1 MPRPNRIG
9 ERTTKALVKPF
20 DHGQLAVCIK
30 MQLVENQDLSEIL
43 ARYVETWNFIEVDH
57 TMTVAQQ
64 CVIRDVLDDLAAK
77 FRILNK
83 GVLGAK
89 T

>member
-30 MQLVENQDLSEIL
+30 MHMVENPDLSEIL

-57 TMTVAQQ
+57 TITPGQQ
-64 CVIRDVLDDLAAK
+64 YFVRDVLDALAAK